1 LPTGLEALLR
11 ASVVG
16 QDEAIRMVV
25 DALELRSA
33 GLDLRANRPLSFLLC
48 GPTGVGKT
56 ELALALTRTLY
67 GGPERLLRI
76 DCSEYAE
83 AHQVARLVGAPPSYV
98 GYGAASPLEEF
109 LKPAGEGVL
118 LLDEFEKAHPALH
131 RLFLQA
137 LDAGRLTN
145 AAGRTLD
152 LSGLAIVATT
162 NAGLRRS
169 KGYGYATP
177 GESGSCGTGL
187 LSTADLCSV
196 FSPELLN
203 RFDAVI
209 AFRALGRE
217 AAREILQRHLIPAAC
232 ARVLERH
239 GVELTIAPAVEEAVL
254 EKGFSV
260 AFGVRHLQRAFAT
273 LILQPVAR
281 AIGRGVSRGQRL
293 VLVMERERIAVH
305 RESLLSKLAV

>member
-1 LPTGLEALLR
+1 
-11 ASVVG
+11 
-16 QDEAIRMVV
+16 
-25 DALELRSA
+25 
-33 GLDLRANRPLSFLLC
+33 
-48 GPTGVGKT
+48 
-56 ELALALTRTLY
+56 
-67 GGPERLLRI
+67 
-76 DCSEYAE
+76 
-83 AHQVARLVGAPPSYV
+83 
-98 GYGAASPLEEF
+98 
-109 LKPAGEGVL
+109 
-118 LLDEFEKAHPALH
+118 
-131 RLFLQA
+131 
-137 LDAGRLTN
+137 
-145 AAGRTLD
+145 
-152 LSGLAIVATT
+152 
-162 NAGLRRS
+162 
-169 KGYGYATP
+169 
-177 GESGSCGTGL
+177 
-187 LSTADLCSV
+187 
-196 FSPELLN
+196 LN